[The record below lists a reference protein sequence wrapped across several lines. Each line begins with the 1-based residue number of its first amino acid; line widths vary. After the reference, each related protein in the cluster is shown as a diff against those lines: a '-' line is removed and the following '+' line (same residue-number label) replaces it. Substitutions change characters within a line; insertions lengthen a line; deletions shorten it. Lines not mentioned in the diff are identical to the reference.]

1 MSSSKFILILSGLL
15 VSVAAYSQAL
25 PDSSGVYELD
35 SLVVTS
41 MIRTNG
47 IRGDVAK
54 GLNIK
59 MLSLATFPKML
70 GTADPLK
77 FVQSLPGVTTNS
89 EWDSGLKIQGC
100 EASQSIIKMCDVPV
114 FNQGRI
120 LGLFSVFNPG
130 HFKGIRFSTSTTL
143 RRIGGELGLDTGDT
157 LSLSLNGEANLGPV
171 SAYATLA
178 FPTGKKSSLTLS
190 GRRSFIDVFYKGL
203 LKMDGSELD
212 YKFYDINAS
221 YLYVPDRYNTIDV
234 NAYFGL
240 DNGNVNA
247 DKSSGNVG
255 AEWSSAVANIR
266 WRHHEDD
273 LNISSQAYVST
284 YFMNGNL
291 MLAANAGRAEDYIV
305 DAAIHSVAKWR
316 GWEFAVE
323 ADYYD
328 IQPQNIFDLSSTSS
342 GAGLMPKQQA
352 VLATL
357 RSSCRVLAGDF
368 SLKPNLAAS
377 LYSDISDKN
386 IFPRIDPEVSA
397 EYNLHG
403 GGRLS
408 LDLGFKHQYLFMTG
422 MTNSGFPVEFWLG
435 CGKYSKPQASLSG
448 TLSYSVNM
456 LNDAYS
462 VNFQTYGKRMW
473 NMVEYSGYLSEL
485 LDGSYNLQN
494 MLLTGDGYNYGVT
507 AQVQKNSGKLT
518 GWISYSWTRALR
530 RFDNPDFPYIYP
542 STHEREHEFKA
553 VASYETGR
561 WEFGGNFIFASGLP
575 YTPVSSVYFLNESLL
590 VKYGERN
597 SKRLTPYIRLDI
609 SASFNIRRTGRFRDG
624 INISVQNATAR
635 GNQMTA
641 VLKVRDGKYSYA
653 PTKLIIPVMPSINY
667 YCRF

>member
-1 MSSSKFILILSGLL
+1 M
-15 VSVAAYSQAL
+15 
-25 PDSSGVYELD
+25 
-35 SLVVTS
+35 
-41 MIRTNG
+41 
-47 IRGDVAK
+47 
-54 GLNIK
+54 
-59 MLSLATFPKML
+59 
-70 GTADPLK
+70 
-77 FVQSLPGVTTNS
+77 
-89 EWDSGLKIQGC
+89 
-100 EASQSIIKMCDVPV
+100 
-114 FNQGRI
+114 
-120 LGLFSVFNPG
+120 
-130 HFKGIRFSTSTTL
+130 
-143 RRIGGELGLDTGDT
+143 
-157 LSLSLNGEANLGPV
+157 
-171 SAYATLA
+171 
-178 FPTGKKSSLTLS
+178 
-190 GRRSFIDVFYKGL
+190 
-203 LKMDGSELD
+203 
-212 YKFYDINAS
+212 
-221 YLYVPDRYNTIDV
+221 
-234 NAYFGL
+234 
-240 DNGNVNA
+240 
-247 DKSSGNVG
+247 
-255 AEWSSAVANIR
+255 
-266 WRHHEDD
+266 
-273 LNISSQAYVST
+273 
-284 YFMNGNL
+284 
-291 MLAANAGRAEDYIV
+291 
-305 DAAIHSVAKWR
+305 
-316 GWEFAVE
+316 
-323 ADYYD
+323 
-328 IQPQNIFDLSSTSS
+328 
-342 GAGLMPKQQA
+342 
-352 VLATL
+352 
-357 RSSCRVLAGDF
+357 
-368 SLKPNLAAS
+368 
-377 LYSDISDKN
+377 
-386 IFPRIDPEVSA
+386 
-397 EYNLHG
+397 
-403 GGRLS
+403 
-408 LDLGFKHQYLFMTG
+408 GFKHQYLFMTG

-435 CGKYSKPQASLSG
+435 CGKYSKPQASLFG

-485 LDGSYNLQN
+485 LGGSYNLQN